1 MDAAITKVRCFP
13 VFMVPDEEYPNAV
26 IIDFK
31 QLNEELKAEGTVL
44 NRIGIVG
51 TTTIPHQVY
60 LDVSAGFPSVEL
72 VDITD
77 EYETM
82 RAYKSDWEVEQISR
96 SVEICDL
103 AYDKMMEQIRPDV
116 YEYEVAAAGEATC
129 RQTVPTALPTLPLS
143 VGRTRKGSCPDSHQQ
158 EDGIR

>member
-1 MDAAITKVRCFP
+1 MDAAITKVLRFP

-60 LDVSAGFPSVEL
+60 LDVSCLAFRVWSLLTSQMNMKLCVH
-72 VDITD
+72 I
-77 EYETM
+77 
-82 RAYKSDWEVEQISR
+82 KSDWEVEQISR
-96 SVEICDL
+96 SVEICVL
-103 AYDKMMEQIRPDV
+103 AYEKDD
-116 YEYEVAAAGEATC
+116 
-129 RQTVPTALPTLPLS
+129 
-143 VGRTRKGSCPDSHQQ
+143 GSRS
-158 EDGIR
+158 GGV